1 MSKIGCFNRAENAE
15 DVDEGLDYWPW
26 RSGERGEGGGVVL
39 DRIYRMGRIGRRRY
53 PPNGRGG
60 SPLPPA
66 R

>member
-1 MSKIGCFNRAENAE
+1 MFNRAENVENAE
-15 DVDEGLDYWPW
+15 WGMGAYRYQPW
-26 RSGERGEGGGVVL
+26 RSGEREEGAL

-53 PPNGRGG
+53 PPYGRGG